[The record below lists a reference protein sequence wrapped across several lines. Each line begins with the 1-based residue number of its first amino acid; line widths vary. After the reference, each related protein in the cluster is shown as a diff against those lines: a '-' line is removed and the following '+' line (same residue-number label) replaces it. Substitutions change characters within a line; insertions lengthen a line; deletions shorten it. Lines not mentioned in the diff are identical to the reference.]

1 MAIIVLTPIV
11 GLSFPALAPL
21 ILAAAGALGYKALT
35 DMKDGGDLNE
45 HLRHE
50 IEQVNTVTIE
60 VPALIRETGRDLRV
74 EKSISFRK
82 GDIILTLR
90 RDERGSLR
98 IEVRG
103 PKEASRAHLRKL
115 GETFAHEVAQ
125 QYAYNR
131 AVEEIGRLNADVVE
145 EERLE
150 NGEIRL
156 RFRRWS

>member
-1 MAIIVLTPIV
+1 MAIFVLTPIV

-74 EKSISFRK
+74 EKALTFRK
-82 GDIILTLR
+82 GDIVLTLR
-90 RDERGSLR
+90 RDERGQLR
-98 IEVRG
+98 IDVAG
-103 PKEASRAHLRKL
+103 PKEASRATLREL
-115 GETFAHEVAQ
+115 GEAFAHEIAQ
-125 QYAYNR
+125 QYSYNR
-131 AVEEIGRLNADVVE
+131 AVEEIDRLNAEVVG

-150 NGEIRL
+150 NGELRI
-156 RFRRWS
+156 RFRRWN